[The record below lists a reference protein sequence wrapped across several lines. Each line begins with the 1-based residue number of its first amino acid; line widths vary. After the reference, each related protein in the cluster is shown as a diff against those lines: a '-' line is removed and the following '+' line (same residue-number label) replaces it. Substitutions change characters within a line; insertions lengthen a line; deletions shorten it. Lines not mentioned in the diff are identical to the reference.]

1 MKNSVAIFLQ
11 DLRNIK
17 RVPLVG
23 MLFIGLAILPSLY
36 AWFNLSAA
44 WDPYGNTG
52 GVSVAVVNEDAGAE
66 VDGERIDIGEELEE
80 SLMTNDQLGW
90 TMVEDE
96 ETATD
101 GVKSGDY
108 YAAVMIPEDFSSSL
122 VAVLDGDPQQS
133 AVTYVVNEKVNA
145 IAPKMTDTG
154 ASTITREI
162 NEQFSAETSRLM
174 FALFDELGIQLEEEL
189 PTFRAMKDVVFEL
202 EGMMG
207 DARQFG
213 DTIIALE
220 EEWDELDDYAQT
232 IQSVETYIP
241 AIEAY
246 AEGVVALD
254 DSFDEITEQSET
266 ILTLESELDQ
276 FEAALDGLNRLQA
289 SLPEWNEEVE
299 AVFEEGES
307 LQGESDRLMEE
318 LNLLEEQADKFLQ
331 ELDEAAVNYET
342 ATDFAEDGMIRLDS
356 EAEQFSQSLE
366 ALEDRLKD
374 VEDHEAWDKLEAAAG
389 EVQEN
394 IDTYLD
400 TLHELEAV
408 LLWLEE
414 HVADADVTPALEAV
428 QRQLER
434 LESWQVTLDDMAE
447 KLEEGDVSEEQI
459 DRWLEQLD
467 DAADAIASGIERLE
481 ENEGRIERL
490 MGRAVESIAEEVERL
505 EEEELEAYL
514 TGFLE
519 FSEDALKETERRL
532 EELDEW
538 LSTIDGDDVD
548 DALIEQVRAL
558 SDQLQTVEALLASV
572 TTGLEAFAAYDVEG
586 QLAEGLAQLDD
597 VIDRLTTLQQQ
608 LAEVEEALSGA
619 SHPVEPLTE
628 EASETITD
636 TRRQVD
642 DARSWLMGDGVDF
655 ATDVDEEIR
664 RQGDRLYDALD
675 MYQSLVADMQS
686 ALEQGQESIASG
698 FTSAR
703 EVTEATMP
711 EAEQRLN
718 ALTEELNARYP
729 ELERRVTTLARFV
742 REDLPVV
749 ERQVHSLSQ
758 WMQEELP
765 EIREDY
771 ERVNDWLE
779 EDWPAVSEGVE
790 MLSAFASEDLPVIDE
805 EIRSV
810 SDTVRELEEDEQIQ
824 EMISVLRNDLAEEE
838 AFFAEPVV
846 LDENQLFPIPNYG
859 SANVP
864 FYTPLTLWVGALLL
878 SNLVTTN
885 LHEKDQ
891 RAGFTLRQIY
901 VGRGL
906 LFMVIAILQGL
917 IVSLGNLHLLG
928 VYAAHPVWLVVFSVL
943 IALVFM
949 TIVYTFA
956 SILGNIGKAIA
967 IVFLVLQLSGG
978 GGTFPI
984 EVTPPFFQAIHP
996 FLPFT
1001 YAINLLREAVGGMI
1015 VSNVLYNL
1023 AILGGFWVLS
1033 LVIGLLLKPILEA
1046 RITETYQKSKSSRLV
1061 E

>member
-23 MLFIGLAILPSLY
+23 VLFIGLAILPSLY

-44 WDPYGNTG
+44 WDPYGNTS

-90 TMVEDE
+90 SMVDDTE
-96 ETATD
+96 AAMD
-101 GVKSGDY
+101 GVKTGKY

-122 VAVLDGDPQQS
+122 VAVLDGAPQQS

-174 FALFDELGIQLEEEL
+174 FALFDDLGIQLEEEL
-189 PTFRAMKDVVFEL
+189 PTFRVMKEVVFDL
-202 EGMMG
+202 EGMMD
-207 DARQFG
+207 DALRFG
-213 DTIIALE
+213 DTIISLE
-220 EEWDELDDYAQT
+220 EEWDEIDEYAKT
-232 IQSVETYIP
+232 IQSVESHIP

-246 AEGVVALD
+246 AEGVMSLD
-254 DSFDEITEQSET
+254 ESFDEINEQSET

-276 FEAALDGLNRLQA
+276 FEAALAGLNRLQE

-299 AVFEEGES
+299 AIFEEGES

-318 LNLLEEQADKFLQ
+318 LIALEELGDDVLQ
-331 ELDEAAVNYET
+331 ELDEAAADYDKAAAFV
-342 ATDFAEDGMIRLDS
+342 EDGVMRLDE
-356 EAEQFSQSLE
+356 EAEVLMQSLD
-366 ALEDRLKD
+366 ALEDRLNA
-374 VEDHEAWDKLEAAAG
+374 VEDHEGWDELSKAVG
-389 EVQEN
+389 QVQQD
-394 IDTYLD
+394 IDTYID
-400 TLHELEAV
+400 ILHDLETV
-408 LLWLEE
+408 LLWLDE
-414 HVADADVTPALEAV
+414 HVANTDVTPVLEAV
-428 QRQLER
+428 EGQLER
-434 LESWQVTLDDMAE
+434 VGSWQETVEDMAE
-447 KLEEGDVSEEQI
+447 KLEEEEVSEEQI
-459 DRWLEQLD
+459 KQWLEQLD
-467 DAADAIASGIERLE
+467 EAASAIALGIDVLE
-481 ENEGRIERL
+481 ENEDRIERL
-490 MGRAVESIAEEVERL
+490 MGRAAESIAEEVERL

-514 TGFLE
+514 TGFIQFTE
-519 FSEDALKETERRL
+519 EVLKDTERL
-532 EELDEW
+532 LENLAEEL
-538 LSTIDGDDVD
+538 SAIDGDDVD
-548 DALIEQVRAL
+548 EALIEQLTVL
-558 SDQLQTVEALLASV
+558 SDQLQTVESLLVGMTA
-572 TTGLEAFAAYDVEG
+572 GLEAFAAYDVEG
-586 QLAEGLAQLDD
+586 QLEDGLTKLED
-597 VIDRLTTLQQQ
+597 VIDGLTTLNAQ
-608 LAEVEEALSGA
+608 LGQVEDALSGDTHPGASLVEEAK
-619 SHPVEPLTE
+619 
-628 EASETITD
+628 ETILNA
-636 TRRQVD
+636 QNQID
-642 DARSWLMGDGVDF
+642 DARNWLMNDGMDN
-655 ATDVDEEIR
+655 AADVDEEIR
-664 RQGDRLYDALD
+664 RQGEHLYDALD
-675 MYQSLVADMQS
+675 IYQSLMTDMQQ
-686 ALEQGQESIASG
+686 ALESGQESLASG
-698 FTSAR
+698 FSATQD
-703 EVTEATMP
+703 VTEAAMP

-718 ALTEELNARYP
+718 TLTEELNTLYP
-729 ELERRVTTLARFV
+729 ELEKRVTTLARFV

-749 ERQVHSLSQ
+749 EEQVHTLSQ
-758 WMQEELP
+758 WMEEELP

-771 ERVNDWLE
+771 ERLNDWLK
-779 EDWPAVSEGVE
+779 EDWPSVGEGVAT
-790 MLSAFASEDLPVIDE
+790 LSAFASEDLPVIDE

-810 SDTVRELEEDEQIQ
+810 SDTIRELEEDGQIQ
-824 EMISVLRNDLAEEE
+824 DMISVLRNDLADEE

-864 FYTPLTLWVGALLL
+864 FYTPLALWVGALLL

-891 RAGFTLRQIY
+891 RPGFTLRQIY

-906 LFMVIAILQGL
+906 LFMVIATLQGV

-928 VYAAHPVWLVVFSVL
+928 VYAAHPFWLVVFSIL

-949 TIVYTFA
+949 TIVYTLV
-956 SILGNIGKAIA
+956 SILGNIGKAVA

-1015 VSNVLYNL
+1015 VSNVLNNL
-1023 AILGGFWVLS
+1023 MVLGGFWVLS
-1033 LVIGLLLKPILEA
+1033 LIIGLLLKPILAA
-1046 RITETYQKSKSSRLV
+1046 RIAETYQKSKSSRLV